1 MDIRWQDT
9 IQINRPV
16 EEVYAYLADF
26 PRHVEWA
33 QTLARME
40 QVRSGNS
47 AGEGAQYRTHE
58 KQAMQ
63 TDRKPGQRLTRG
75 LPAVTLC
82 TVDKME
88 PNRRIVWHAHSVP
101 KMLHNTL
108 VFEFASDG
116 NGRTRL
122 TQRMD
127 FHIPAIPTLLFQ
139 LMFGRDLRQKAAA
152 QAEAG
157 LRNIKTIMEQ
167 NGHATRVSAPA

>member
-1 MDIRWQDT
+1 MDIQWQDT

-16 EEVYAYLADF
+16 AQVYAYLADF

-40 QVRSGNS
+40 QVRPGHN
-47 AGEGAQYRTHE
+47 GEQGAQYRTYE

-63 TDRKPGQRLTRG
+63 TDRQPGQKLTKG

-82 TVDKME
+82 TVDQVE
-88 PNRRIVWHAHSVP
+88 PNQRIVWHAHSVP
-101 KMLHNTL
+101 KLLHNKL
-108 VFEFASDG
+108 VFDFAADG
-116 NGRTRL
+116 NGGTLL

-127 FHIPAIPTLLFQ
+127 FHIPAIPTLMFQ
-139 LMFGRDLRQKAAA
+139 LMFGRNLPQKAAA

-167 NGHATRVSAPA
+167 SDRAG